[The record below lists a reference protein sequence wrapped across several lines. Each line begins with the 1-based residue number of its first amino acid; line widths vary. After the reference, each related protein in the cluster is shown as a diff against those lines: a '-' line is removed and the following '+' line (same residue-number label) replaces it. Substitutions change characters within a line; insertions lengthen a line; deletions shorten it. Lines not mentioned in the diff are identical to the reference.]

1 MPRGYPCCDCAV
13 ARWINQRPK
22 VRPPVF
28 FFAMDKNYTAARVFL
43 NLNDTLF
50 LGGTFSLIDAAPRRQ
65 AGRMQSPPKP
75 WNPHCADLGRLTHVL
90 IILEEIYL
98 CVLYSDPYIAAV
110 YPTYYAIYVKY
121 LWSGMYIA
129 GWSHPPQS
137 WLTLTVDPQNS
148 ACD

>member
-1 MPRGYPCCDCAV
+1 MLDSQRVPMLRLCGCKVNQPAAEGSAPRFFCAME
-13 ARWINQRPK
+13 K
-22 VRPPVF
+22 
-28 FFAMDKNYTAARVFL
+28 KYTAAWDFL

-90 IILEEIYL
+90 IIFEEIYL

-110 YPTYYAIYVKY
+110 YPTYYAIYVRKA
-121 LWSGMYIA
+121 LAKWDVHRRME
-129 GWSHPPQS
+129 PPS
-137 WLTLTVDPQNS
+137 PKLTHFDRWPVK
-148 ACD
+148 

>member
-1 MPRGYPCCDCAV
+1 MFILKLAIFHSYSKNVGCPEGTHVAIVRLQGESTSGRRFGPQVFLCDG
-13 ARWINQRPK
+13 Q
-22 VRPPVF
+22 
-28 FFAMDKNYTAARVFL
+28 KNTAAWDFL

-75 WNPHCADLGRLTHVL
+75 WNPHCTDLGRLTHVL
-90 IILEEIYL
+90 IIFEEIYL

-121 LWSGMYIA
+121 L
-129 GWSHPPQS
+129 
-137 WLTLTVDPQNS
+137 
-148 ACD
+148 